1 MKLPLNWLKEYV
13 TYNIS
18 PEEIAENLT
27 IIGLEVESISEIGMI
42 AGVIV
47 GEIQKISKHPN
58 ADTLKIVIVFDGTNK
73 YKIICGAPNICVG
86 QKIFFATP
94 GTKLPDENSPEKFY
108 LIKESKIRGELS
120 QGMICSEKELG
131 LGENHDGIMVL
142 PKDFKLGSPISKY
155 YGEIV
160 MELDI
165 TPNRVDCLSITGIA
179 RDLSAR
185 IDKEFKFKYTNNHPH
200 SKSYKNNIQILD
212 ENICSRYTGVIIDN
226 ISIAESPDWLK
237 RRLISIGERPI
248 NNLVDIT
255 NYVMFEIGQPLHAFD
270 LDKINEEKI
279 YVRNSKKGE
288 EIKTLDGNKRILD
301 SHSIVIADNKSA
313 IGLAGIMGGKN
324 SEIDIKTNSIFLESA
339 NFNPSIIRN
348 TSKLLSLQTEA
359 SIRFERNLNP
369 ELTIYGLSRAL
380 DLILEIC
387 GGKTRSGILDNY
399 NNKVIRKTIILDKK
413 RLCKILGLEIDNEII
428 SKTLNSLNFSY
439 DFDKLKDIWKVE
451 TPFWRSDITLPE
463 DLYEEIARIVG
474 YDSIPLKF
482 ISGEIPK
489 WEPNKL
495 FEYKNTLTDLLV
507 GSGMYETISY
517 SAISEEMLGILP
529 DYVNK
534 KKNISITNPI
544 SNEHAYLR
552 KSLIPSIIMTASRN
566 TNNWKKPIRIF
577 ETGNVFFQSEE
588 KIQEQSYSAG
598 LLTGV
603 SENSHWDITPRE
615 VDYFDGKGIID
626 YLSSKLRFNYFLSPY
641 NDAIYTKGKSVRI
654 HDTKNE
660 TTFGYL
666 GMISEDMIEK
676 LNFNTS
682 SVVIFEL
689 FLEELY
695 KSSNDLVYKDFSQFP
710 LAHRDLSLLIDTNVN
725 FEDIKNIVLSEKF
738 VIDCNVF
745 DVYKGENLPEGKMG
759 IAVRIFYQSNEG
771 TLSWKNL
778 QQIEKK
784 ILIQFEKKLGIK
796 IRE

>member
-142 PKDFKLGSPISKY
+142 PKDFKLGDPISKY

-185 IDKEFKFKYTNNHPH
+185 IDKEFKFKYTNNHPN
-200 SKSYKNNIQILD
+200 SKRYKNNIQILD

-313 IGLAGIMGGKN
+313 IGLAGVMGGKN

-339 NFNPSIIRN
+339 NFNPSVIRN

-359 SIRFERNLNP
+359 SIRFERNLNH

-380 DLILEIC
+380 DLILQIC
-387 GGKTRSGILDNY
+387 GG
-399 NNKVIRKTIILDKK
+399 
-413 RLCKILGLEIDNEII
+413 
-428 SKTLNSLNFSY
+428 
-439 DFDKLKDIWKVE
+439 
-451 TPFWRSDITLPE
+451 
-463 DLYEEIARIVG
+463 
-474 YDSIPLKF
+474 
-482 ISGEIPK
+482 
-489 WEPNKL
+489 
-495 FEYKNTLTDLLV
+495 NT
-507 GSGMYETISY
+507 
-517 SAISEEMLGILP
+517 
-529 DYVNK
+529 
-534 KKNISITNPI
+534 
-544 SNEHAYLR
+544 
-552 KSLIPSIIMTASRN
+552 
-566 TNNWKKPIRIF
+566 
-577 ETGNVFFQSEE
+577 
-588 KIQEQSYSAG
+588 
-598 LLTGV
+598 
-603 SENSHWDITPRE
+603 
-615 VDYFDGKGIID
+615 
-626 YLSSKLRFNYFLSPY
+626 
-641 NDAIYTKGKSVRI
+641 
-654 HDTKNE
+654 
-660 TTFGYL
+660 
-666 GMISEDMIEK
+666 
-676 LNFNTS
+676 
-682 SVVIFEL
+682 
-689 FLEELY
+689 
-695 KSSNDLVYKDFSQFP
+695 
-710 LAHRDLSLLIDTNVN
+710 
-725 FEDIKNIVLSEKF
+725 
-738 VIDCNVF
+738 
-745 DVYKGENLPEGKMG
+745 
-759 IAVRIFYQSNEG
+759 
-771 TLSWKNL
+771 
-778 QQIEKK
+778 
-784 ILIQFEKKLGIK
+784 
-796 IRE
+796 

>member
-1 MKLPLNWLKEYV
+1 MKLPLNWLKEYI
-13 TYNIS
+13 TYNVS

-27 IIGLEVESISEIGMI
+27 IIGLEVESISEIGI
-42 AGVIV
+42 ISGVIV

-58 ADTLKIVIVFDGTNK
+58 ADTLQIVIVFDGANK
-73 YKIICGAPNICVG
+73 YKIICGAPNIRVG

-279 YVRNSKKGE
+279 YIRNSKKGE
-288 EIKTLDGNKRILD
+288 EIITLDGNKRTLD

-339 NFNPSIIRN
+339 NFNPSVIRN

-387 GGKTRSGILDNY
+387 GGKTRTGILDNY
-399 NNKVIRKTIILDKK
+399 DNKFIKNTIILDKR
-413 RLCKILGLEIDNEII
+413 RLCKILGLEIENEII

-517 SAISEEMLGILP
+517 SAISEEMLEILP

-534 KKNISITNPI
+534 MKNISITNPI

-626 YLSSKLRFNYFLSPY
+626 YLSSKLRFNYVLSPY
-641 NDAIYTKGKSVRI
+641 NDDIYATGKSVRI
-654 HDTKNE
+654 HDAKNK

-666 GMISEDMIEK
+666 GMISKEMIEK
-676 LNFNTS
+676 LNFNTP

-710 LAHRDLSLLIDTNVN
+710 QAHRDLSLLIDTNVN

-745 DVYKGENLPEGKMG
+745 DVYRAENLPEGKIG

>member
-108 LIKESKIRGELS
+108 LLKESKIRGELS

-142 PKDFKLGSPISKY
+142 PKDFKLGDPISKY

-185 IDKEFKFKYTNNHPH
+185 IDKEFKFKYTNNHLN
-200 SKSYKNNIQILD
+200 SKRYKNNIQILD

-348 TSKLLSLQTEA
+348 TSKLLSLQTGA

-529 DYVNK
+529 DYVNNR
-534 KKNISITNPI
+534 KNISITNPI

-577 ETGNVFFQSEE
+577 ETGNVFFQSDQ

-725 FEDIKNIVLSEKF
+725 FEDIKNIAFSEKF

-745 DVYKGENLPEGKMG
+745 DVYQGDNLPEGKIG
-759 IAVRIFYQSNEG
+759 IAVRIYYQSNEG

>member
-142 PKDFKLGSPISKY
+142 PKDFKLGDPISKY

-185 IDKEFKFKYTNNHPH
+185 IDKEFKFKYTNNHPN
-200 SKSYKNNIQILD
+200 SKRYKNIIQILD

-226 ISIAESPDWLK
+226 ISISESPDWLK

-387 GGKTRSGILDNY
+387 GGKTRSGLLDNY

-529 DYVNK
+529 DYVNNR
-534 KKNISITNPI
+534 KNISITNPI

-577 ETGNVFFQSEE
+577 ETGNVFFQSDQ

-598 LLTGV
+598 LLTGI

-660 TTFGYL
+660 ITFGYL

-725 FEDIKNIVLSEKF
+725 FEDIKNIAFSEKF

-745 DVYKGENLPEGKMG
+745 DVYQGDNLPEGKIG
-759 IAVRIFYQSNEG
+759 IAVRIYYQSNEG

-784 ILIQFEKKLGIK
+784 ILIQYEKKLGIK

>member
-142 PKDFKLGSPISKY
+142 PKDFKLGDPISKY

-179 RDLSAR
+179 QDLSAR
-185 IDKEFKFKYTNNHPH
+185 IDKEFKFKYTNNHPN
-200 SKSYKNNIQILD
+200 SKRYKNNIQILD

-348 TSKLLSLQTEA
+348 TSKLLSLQTGA

-529 DYVNK
+529 DYVNNR
-534 KKNISITNPI
+534 KNISITNPI

-577 ETGNVFFQSEE
+577 ETGNVFFQSDQ

-598 LLTGV
+598 LLTGI

-660 TTFGYL
+660 ITFGYL

-725 FEDIKNIVLSEKF
+725 FEDIKNIAFSEKF

-745 DVYKGENLPEGKMG
+745 DVYQGDNLPEGKIG
-759 IAVRIFYQSNEG
+759 IAVRIYYQSNEG

>member
-142 PKDFKLGSPISKY
+142 PKDFKLGDPISKY

-185 IDKEFKFKYTNNHPH
+185 IDKEFKFKYTNNHPN
-200 SKSYKNNIQILD
+200 SKRYKNNIQILD

-226 ISIAESPDWLK
+226 ISISESPDWLK

-529 DYVNK
+529 DYVNNR
-534 KKNISITNPI
+534 KNISITNPI

-660 TTFGYL
+660 ITFGYL

-695 KSSNDLVYKDFSQFP
+695 KSSNDLIYKDFSQFP

>member
-13 TYNIS
+13 TYNMS

-142 PKDFKLGSPISKY
+142 PKDFKLGDPISKY

-185 IDKEFKFKYTNNHPH
+185 IDKEFKFKYTNNHPN
-200 SKSYKNNIQILD
+200 SKRYKNNIQILD

-226 ISIAESPDWLK
+226 ISISESPDWLK

-517 SAISEEMLGILP
+517 SAISEEMLEILP

-534 KKNISITNPI
+534 MKNISITNPI

-660 TTFGYL
+660 ITFGYL

-695 KSSNDLVYKDFSQFP
+695 KSSNDLIYKDFSQFP

-725 FEDIKNIVLSEKF
+725 FEDIKNIAFSEKF

-745 DVYKGENLPEGKMG
+745 DVYQGDNLPEGKIG
-759 IAVRIFYQSNEG
+759 IAVRIYYQSNEG

>member
-13 TYNIS
+13 TYNMS

-142 PKDFKLGSPISKY
+142 PKDFKLGDPISKY

-185 IDKEFKFKYTNNHPH
+185 IDKEFKFKYTNNHPN
-200 SKSYKNNIQILD
+200 SKRYKNNIQILD

-529 DYVNK
+529 DYVNNR
-534 KKNISITNPI
+534 KNISITNPI

-577 ETGNVFFQSEE
+577 ETGNVFFQSDQ

-598 LLTGV
+598 LLTGI

-695 KSSNDLVYKDFSQFP
+695 KSSNDLIYKDFSQFP

-725 FEDIKNIVLSEKF
+725 FEDIKNIAFSEKF

-745 DVYKGENLPEGKMG
+745 DVYQGDNLPEGKIG
-759 IAVRIFYQSNEG
+759 IAVRIYYQSNEG

>member
-142 PKDFKLGSPISKY
+142 PKDFKLGDPISKY

-179 RDLSAR
+179 QDLSAR
-185 IDKEFKFKYTNNHPH
+185 IDKEFKFKYTNNHPN
-200 SKSYKNNIQILD
+200 SKRYKNNIQILD

-529 DYVNK
+529 DYVNNR
-534 KKNISITNPI
+534 KNISITNPI

-577 ETGNVFFQSEE
+577 ETGNVFFQSDQ

-725 FEDIKNIVLSEKF
+725 FEDIKNIAFSEKF

-745 DVYKGENLPEGKMG
+745 DVYQGDNLPEGKIG
-759 IAVRIFYQSNEG
+759 IAVRIYYQSNEG

>member
-13 TYNIS
+13 SYNIS
-18 PEEIAENLT
+18 AEEIAENLT
-27 IIGLEVESISEIGMI
+27 IIGLEVESISETGII
-42 AGVIV
+42 SGVIV

-58 ADTLKIVIVFDGTNK
+58 ADTLQIVIVFDGNNK
-73 YKIICGAPNICVG
+73 YKIICGAPNVCVG

-94 GTKLPDENSPEKFY
+94 GTKLPDENSPEKFH

-142 PKDFKLGSPISKY
+142 PKDFKLGSPISEY

-185 IDKEFKFKYTNNHPH
+185 IDKEFKFKYTNNHSL

-226 ISIAESPDWLK
+226 ISITESPDWLK

-288 EIKTLDGNKRILD
+288 EIITLDGNKRILD
-301 SHSIVIADNKSA
+301 SDSIVIADNKSA

-324 SEIDIKTNSIFLESA
+324 SEIDIETNSIFLESA
-339 NFNPSIIRN
+339 NFNSSVIRN
-348 TSKLLSLQTEA
+348 TSKSLSLQTEA
-359 SIRFERNLNP
+359 SMRFERNLNP
-369 ELTIYGLSRAL
+369 ELTIFGLSRAL

-387 GGKTRSGILDNY
+387 GGKTRTGILDNY
-399 NNKVIRKTIILDKK
+399 DNKFIQKTIILDKR
-413 RLCKILGLEIDNEII
+413 RLCKILGVEIDNEII
-428 SKTLNSLNFSY
+428 SKTLNSLNFTY

-451 TPFWRSDITLPE
+451 APFWRSDITLPE
-463 DLYEEIARIVG
+463 DLYEEIARIIG

-517 SAISEEMLGILP
+517 SAISEEMLEILP
-529 DYVNK
+529 EYVSNQE
-534 KKNISITNPI
+534 NISIKNPI

-552 KSLIPSIIMTASRN
+552 KSLIPSIIITASRN

-577 ETGNVFFQSEE
+577 ETGNVFFQLEQ
-588 KIQEQSYSAG
+588 KIQEKSYSAG

-603 SENSHWDITPRE
+603 SENIHWDITPRE

-626 YLSSKLRFNYFLSPY
+626 YLSSKLRFNYVLSPY
-641 NDAIYTKGKSVRI
+641 NDAIYAKGKSVRI
-654 HDTKNE
+654 HDMKNKI
-660 TTFGYL
+660 TFGYL
-666 GMISEDMIEK
+666 GMISDDMIEK
-676 LNFNTS
+676 LNFNTP

-695 KSSNDLVYKDFSQFP
+695 KSSNELVYKDFSQFP

-725 FEDIKNIVLSEKF
+725 FEDIKKIVFSEKF

-745 DVYKGENLPEGKMG
+745 DVYQAENLPEGKIG

-778 QQIEKK
+778 QQIEQK